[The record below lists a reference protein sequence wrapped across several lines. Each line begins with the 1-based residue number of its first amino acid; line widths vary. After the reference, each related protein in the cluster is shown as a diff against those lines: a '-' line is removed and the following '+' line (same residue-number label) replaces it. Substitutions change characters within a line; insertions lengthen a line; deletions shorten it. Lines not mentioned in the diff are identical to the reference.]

1 MSQFYVG
8 VSAGSLPPVVPVQFT
23 TDNGVAIPAGG
34 NLNILGSPGVETSAP
49 GSASTVTISLTNVV
63 TQYTNVTGP
72 TTYDVQP
79 TDYFISCGTAGG
91 PCTIRLPNSPTLYQT
106 FIIKDR
112 TGSALPNKVILT
124 TVSGLILI
132 DNVTTYTFTDDFES
146 INVLFNGTSYETF

>member
-8 VSAGSLPPVVPVQFT
+8 TSTGSLPPVVPVQFT
-23 TDNGVAIPAGG
+23 TDNAEIAIPSGG
-34 NLNILGSPGVETSAP
+34 NLNIFGSPGVETSAS
-49 GSASTVTISLTNVV
+49 GSTITISLTNVV

-124 TVSGLILI
+124 TVGGVVLI
-132 DNVTTYTFTDDFES
+132 DNVTTYSFTDDFES
-146 INVLFNGTSYETF
+146 TNVLFNGTSYETF